1 MRAARSQEDALRD
14 AAHDAFMA
22 FWRAGEADE
31 ALWLAYCSAQARYDS
46 YLIISVSSGPRTCVV
61 MGSMGVSCDYD
72 N

>member
-31 ALWLAYCSAQARYDS
+31 ALWLAYCSAQVRYDS
-46 YLIISVSSGPRTCVV
+46 YLLALGADPPMPAANCHRHVLPRHTPT
-61 MGSMGVSCDYD
+61 
-72 N
+72 